1 MSTVDLEDSSDIV
14 IEIEVCYV
22 LDGNRTSWNVCVGR
36 CIPTSSCLERSSCR
50 QNGKVG
56 FRRASQLLLSI
67 PKLGIVDDLHGWI
80 VFDQREVACNR
91 CSCSADLLADIVN
104 SSLVGFFGNVND
116 ALICYIRLGI
126 YLADGALAVSDLPF
140 TVGVSQLEVD
150 DA

>member
-1 MSTVDLEDSSDIV
+1 MGTVDLEDSSHIIV
-14 IEIEVCYV
+14 EIEVCYV
-22 LDGNRTSWNVCVGR
+22 LDGNRTSWNVWVGR

-80 VFDQREVACNR
+80 VFDQSEVTSNG
-91 CSCSADLLADIVN
+91 CSRGSDLLADIVN

-126 YLADGALAVSDLPF
+126 HLADGALAVSDFPF
-140 TVGVSQLEVD
+140 AVGIV
-150 DA
+150 